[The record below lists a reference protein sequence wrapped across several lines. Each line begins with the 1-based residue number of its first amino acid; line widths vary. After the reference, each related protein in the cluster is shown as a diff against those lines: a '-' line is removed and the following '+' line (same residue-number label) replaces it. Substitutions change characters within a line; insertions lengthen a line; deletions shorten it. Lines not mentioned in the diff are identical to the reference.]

1 MKLFFRAKN
10 EKGEEISGEREATDR
25 FALARDLRTEGLTVI
40 YAEPAGKRKKTKIWQ
55 IDLFGRVKMKD
66 KIVFASNL
74 SAMISAGLSLSR
86 SLEVM
91 ERQTPNKRFKKIIH
105 DVGERVDGG
114 GTLSDSLANYP
125 KVFPEVFV
133 AMVSTAEESGKLP
146 EALKSVSE
154 QLTKSYDLQRK
165 VKGAMI
171 YPSVIVVVMAIIG
184 VLMMMFLVP
193 TLTATFRELNVE
205 LPLSTRVLIGVSD
218 FMAGNVI
225 LVIILAIA
233 LVVGLVSLWR
243 SKQGRAWVDTISL
256 RLPMIGNLTRQINSA
271 TIMRTIS
278 SLISSGVS
286 MIRTIEITERVVQNH
301 HYKAVM
307 KEATEKVQ
315 KGVTLS
321 AVFEAHQ
328 NLFPVFVE
336 EVSAVGEETGKLP
349 DMLLKGAIF
358 YEEEVDQVTKNLSTI
373 IEPVL
378 MVVIGVAVGFF
389 AISIIGPMYSLSSA
403 IT

>member
-225 LVIILAIA
+225 LVNILEIA

-243 SKQGRAWVDTISL
+243 
-256 RLPMIGNLTRQINSA
+256 
-271 TIMRTIS
+271 
-278 SLISSGVS
+278 
-286 MIRTIEITERVVQNH
+286 
-301 HYKAVM
+301 
-307 KEATEKVQ
+307 
-315 KGVTLS
+315 
-321 AVFEAHQ
+321 
-328 NLFPVFVE
+328 
-336 EVSAVGEETGKLP
+336 
-349 DMLLKGAIF
+349 
-358 YEEEVDQVTKNLSTI
+358 
-373 IEPVL
+373 
-378 MVVIGVAVGFF
+378 
-389 AISIIGPMYSLSSA
+389 
-403 IT
+403 